1 MVVVM
6 ANHKRNYEQ
15 YALQIRMDENV
26 ALAWKSEAASMGKTL
41 SEFVRLAVDAGV
53 LVLRATD
60 ATQPGKPQSTAAA
73 GRKVRTLRK
82 LNDEYGKKQAQG
94 RVSPRLRAKG

>member
-1 MVVVM
+1 M
-6 ANHKRNYEQ
+6 ANHKRDYEQ

-60 ATQPGKPQSTAAA
+60 ATQPRKLQSTRA
-73 GRKVRTLRK
+73 GVAVGEDDRGRGPVRRK
-82 LNDEYGKKQAQG
+82 LGLKG
-94 RVSPRLRAKG
+94 RVSPRIRAKG